1 MKTVYSSLLI
11 LIMLLVSNPAP
22 LAHNLDRPHGDIK
35 PEFQEPR
42 KVIEVYL
49 KAVERGELTVFNQV
63 LGKAMLTPLH
73 VEYVYALDSAT
84 PLIKV
89 YSMLKQPIFVVGQE
103 NCKVRGVSS
112 TLDSEGRIVS
122 SEAHIWPEE

>member
-1 MKTVYSSLLI
+1 MKAVYSSLFI
-11 LIMLLVSNPAP
+11 LITLFVYSLGP
-22 LAHNLDRPHGDIK
+22 LAHTLDRPHGYVK

-42 KVIEVYL
+42 KVIEIYF
-49 KAVERGELTVFNQV
+49 KAVERGELTIFRQV
-63 LGKAMLTPLH
+63 LDKDMLKPLH

-84 PLIKV
+84 PLVKV
-89 YSMLKQPIFVVGQE
+89 YSMLKHPIFVIGQK

-122 SEAHIWPEE
+122 NEAHIWPEE